1 MSFHWICFII
11 LLCLEI
17 CSFTAI
23 LVCFSLFYSVY
34 VQKKK
39 NKKKTKK
46 REEKKKKKN
55 YINPCACVYIRY
67 QYQYSLSMYM
77 DL

>member
-39 NKKKTKK
+39 KKKNKKK
-46 REEKKKKKN
+46 EEKKKEEKK
-55 YINPCACVYIRY
+55 RRRKKK
-67 QYQYSLSMYM
+67 
-77 DL
+77 

>member
-39 NKKKTKK
+39 TKKKQKKGKKKK
-46 REEKKKKKN
+46 REEKKKKKKK
-55 YINPCACVYIRY
+55 I
-67 QYQYSLSMYM
+67 
-77 DL
+77 

>member
-1 MSFHWICFII
+1 MSFHWSCFI
-11 LLCLEI
+11 LPLCLEI

-34 VQKKK
+34 AQ
-39 NKKKTKK
+39 
-46 REEKKKKKN
+46 KKKKKKKRKKKN
-55 YINPCACVYIRY
+55 INPCACVYIRY
-67 QYQYSLSMYM
+67 QYQYSFSMYM